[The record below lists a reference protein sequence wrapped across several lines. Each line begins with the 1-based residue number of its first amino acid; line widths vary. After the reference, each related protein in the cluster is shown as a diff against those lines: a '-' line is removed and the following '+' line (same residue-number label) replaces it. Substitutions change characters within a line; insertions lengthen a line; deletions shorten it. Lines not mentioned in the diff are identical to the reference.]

1 MRLRVWFV
9 LSLCASGIT
18 WLYVHR
24 ILAPW
29 ADYVD
34 AQKGVT
40 QMGDLYPRWVGSREL
55 LLHGR
60 NPYSPEVSHE
70 IQTAFYGRAIE
81 QEYGKPGVHVVDE
94 QRFAYPV
101 YVVFL
106 LAPTL
111 HLNFSE
117 LQFWALIVFAILTVF
132 SVRLWLDVVLWRPPR
147 LLAGTIVLFVLSS
160 PQIVQGLRL
169 RQLGLIVGFLLALSA
184 WCMVRNHLAVGGM
197 VLAIAT
203 VKPQMVVLP
212 LAWFLVWGLSA
223 WSRRWPLL
231 AGFGVTLTALVGV
244 GELLLPRWPSY
255 FAEGLVAYGKYAQS
269 PSLLRLAC
277 GEYFG
282 MALSMVIIAGVVA
295 LSWRHRQADAVSPEF
310 SRTLAASLIASTL
323 VLPLLAPFNQLLLVL
338 PVVMIIRDW
347 ALLPRI
353 GRRVFAI
360 IVAWPWLCPFG
371 LFWLRPRLESQ
382 TRLPLLPS
390 VTVLFV
396 PFLLLLLFVMKCG
409 HLNDPQLPATNSRV
423 G

>member
-9 LSLCASGIT
+9 LSLCAGGIT
-18 WLYVHR
+18 WLYLHR

-29 ADYVD
+29 ADHVD

-40 QMGDLYPRWVGSREL
+40 QMGDLYPRWVGTREL
-55 LLHGR
+55 LLHGG

-70 IQTAFYGRAIE
+70 IQTAFYGHAIE

-106 LAPTL
+106 LAPTV

-117 LQFWALIVFAILTVF
+117 LQFWALIVFAIFTVF

-147 LLAGTIVLFVLSS
+147 LLAGAIALFILSS
-160 PQIVQGLRL
+160 PQIAQGLRL

-184 WCMVRNHLAVGGM
+184 WCIVRNQLAVAGII
-197 VLAIAT
+197 LAVAT
-203 VKPQMVVLP
+203 IKPQMVVLP
-212 LAWFLVWGLSA
+212 LGWFLVWGFGG

-231 AGFGVTLTALVGV
+231 AGFGVTLAALAGL
-244 GELLLPRWPSY
+244 GELILPGWPRY
-255 FAEGLVAYGKYAQS
+255 FAEGLVAYGRYAQA
-269 PSLLRLAC
+269 PSLLLMA
-277 GEYFG
+277 GGGYFG
-282 MALSMVIIAGVVA
+282 MALSIVIIAGVVA
-295 LSWRHRQADAVSPEF
+295 LSWRHRQADAGSPEF

-338 PVVMIIRDW
+338 PVVTIIRDW

-353 GRRVFAI
+353 GRRVFGI
-360 IVAWPWLCPFG
+360 FVAWPWLCSFG
-371 LFWLRPRLESQ
+371 LLWLRPHLESQ
-382 TRLPLLPS
+382 SRLPLLPS

-396 PFLLLLLFVMKCG
+396 PFLLLLLFVMKWS
-409 HLNDPQLPATNSRV
+409 HLNYPQLPATNLRL
-423 G
+423 